1 MENYVWFSTQD
12 AEQKDHEFKVNL
24 SCIVRTYLKQT
35 NKKEVNAD
43 KLGIT
48 LFY

>member
-1 MENYVWFSTQD
+1 MKNYVQFSTQD
-12 AEQKDHEFKVNL
+12 AEQKDLEFKISL

-35 NKKEVNAD
+35 NKKGANAAN
-43 KLGIT
+43 LSIT